1 MKKPPCDP
9 KCEGRCPGC
18 HDHCEKYKAWKKELE
33 KAKEYLR
40 KENKPETISERCKRV
55 GWQNKRYGSRHKP
68 VK

>member
-18 HDHCEKYKAWKKELE
+18 HDKCEKYKAWKEEWE

-40 KENKPETISERCKRV
+40 RENQPETINERSKRIS
-55 GWQNKRYGSRHKP
+55 WQNKRYGSRSKP
-68 VK
+68 AK